1 MEKDNRIKYH
11 FMDIMDNLQLEENV
25 REKIYE
31 RE

>member
-1 MEKDNRIKYH
+1 MEKDNRIKYY